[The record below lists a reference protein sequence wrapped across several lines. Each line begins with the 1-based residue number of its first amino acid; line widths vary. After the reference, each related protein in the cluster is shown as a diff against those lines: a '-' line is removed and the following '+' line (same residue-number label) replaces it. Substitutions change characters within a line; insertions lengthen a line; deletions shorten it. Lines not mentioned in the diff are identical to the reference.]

1 MKTKRMRIRAKVA
14 ERSRQKQIKKK
25 VREHTYRRGSR
36 NKKQHNYH
44 KDIILTRRQC
54 KETKPYNGLFSYTG
68 LWSVRKIVRFKK
80 TKFFETTIFQG
91 TAW

>member
-1 MKTKRMRIRAKVA
+1 MKTKRKRNRAKMA
-14 ERSRQKQIKKK
+14 ERSKQKQIKKK
-25 VREHTYRRGSR
+25 VREYTYRRGSR
-36 NKKQHNYH
+36 NRKQHKYH
-44 KDIILTRRQC
+44 KDIILTRRPC
-54 KETKPYNGLFSYTG
+54 KKAKPYNGLFSDTG